1 MYSMYFGDERV
12 PVVPEKITIKIK
24 NQNKTLN
31 LISGVEINTL
41 RDAGLSE
48 VSFDLLL
55 PQVSYSFAPD
65 SRSADYY
72 LGLFEKLKTD
82 RKPFQWIVNR
92 QLPNGSPL
100 FFTNLTVSLEDYQI
114 IEDAGEGFDVKVR
127 ISLKQFRAYGTKKVT
142 INESTSTASVTKSDR
157 DSSTAPEVTSYTVKA
172 GDCLWNIAKKYLGKG
187 SRYTEI
193 AELNKDKIKTPNLI
207 FPGQLLT
214 LPAR

>member
-92 QLPNGSPL
+92 QLPNGAPL

-114 IEDAGEGFDVKVR
+114 IEDAGEGFDITVR
-127 ISLKQFRAYGTKKVT
+127 VSLKQYRVYGTKKVT
-142 INESTSTASVTKSDR
+142 VDKSTSTASVTKSDR
-157 DSSTAPEVTSYTVKA
+157 DSSTAPEVTTYTVKA

-207 FPGQLLT
+207 FPGQVLT

>member
-31 LISGVEINTL
+31 LISGVEINTP

-100 FFTNLTVSLEDYQI
+100 FFTNLTVTLEDYQI

-207 FPGQLLT
+207 FPGQVLT